1 MRFTRL
7 VFGLTQSPFPLE
19 EPLKSHFENY
29 RHKNQQT
36 IKIIENDIYSD
47 DLVTGRGTRR
57 S

>member
-19 EPLKSHFENY
+19 ETLKSHFENY
-29 RHKNQQT
+29 RHKNEQT